1 MSVLFVFLF
10 QRGEFPKGRDD
21 VYVLSV
27 RCRIC
32 VPVFDE
38 CIHERMSKWATWLLY
53 YPSSGAFHS
62 VLSLLAILC
71 LTLEFLFSKVT
82 SP

>member
-1 MSVLFVFLF
+1 MSVLFAFLF
-10 QRGEFPKGRDD
+10 QRGEFPKGRAD

-38 CIHERMSKWATWLLY
+38 
-53 YPSSGAFHS
+53 
-62 VLSLLAILC
+62 
-71 LTLEFLFSKVT
+71 
-82 SP
+82 